1 MLHGILGMVMLAV
14 EKVVVGKG
22 GGFYPLLSYT
32 PTKRKKKIQGIFR
45 PFFFFLV
52 ALCGS
57 FESGSY
63 IPGKKNLGGK
73 VTAVSQ

>member
-1 MLHGILGMVMLAV
+1 MLHGILGTVMLAV

-45 PFFFFLV
+45 PFFFFV
-52 ALCGS
+52 ALYGS

>member
-45 PFFFFLV
+45 PFFFFLLPSMV
-52 ALCGS
+52 HLKVVHI
-57 FESGSY
+57 FQ
-63 IPGKKNLGGK
+63 GKKTWVEK
-73 VTAVSQ
+73 SQL